1 MGYNQGMSI
10 RARAHVYS
18 MQPYRPGKTPE
29 QLMQSLG
36 LSELIKLSANEN
48 PLGASP
54 CVKEALVNALDT
66 IHRYPDGA
74 CKCAARCA

>member
-1 MGYNQGMSI
+1 MPI
-10 RARAHVYS
+10 RARAHVYD
-18 MQPYRPGKTPE
+18 MLPYRPGKTPE

-54 CVKEALVNALDT
+54 SREGSPRERAGHHPPL
-66 IHRYPDGA
+66 P
-74 CKCAARCA
+74 